1 MSLVGRKQTL
11 SREIILVVIQVTS
24 PEARQKNNPLL
35 TTAKLFKILSV
46 WPCYFGSLIVW
57 LITIWLWTL
66 AEGCSTHEDVML
78 CAACFTMQRNRY
90 QWRLVSEQSPSRT
103 PIHDSSEICEK
114 WGHVPYMCMLSIGFH
129 AICKDHWNCWQTV
142 KFCLGMLILSVYE
155 FLYLQK
161 KKKGKKE
168 SVEGKSGKTVW

>member
-1 MSLVGRKQTL
+1 MDIGRRLQHTWGCYAMC
-11 SREIILVVIQVTS
+11 R
-24 PEARQKNNPLL
+24 LL
-35 TTAKLFKILSV
+35 N
-46 WPCYFGSLIVW
+46 Y
-57 LITIWLWTL
+57 
-66 AEGCSTHEDVML
+66 AEKK
-78 CAACFTMQRNRY
+78 RY

-103 PIHDSSEICEK
+103 PIHDSSEIREK

-161 KKKGKKE
+161 KKKKEKKSLWKE
-168 SVEGKSGKTVW
+168 KVVRLSDNSRNFFYILDFWFKTNKQKFSNLKPVYKSMLLPFSFVTAYQADC